1 VSGSGD
7 EGSQSPSRSTGAFSL
22 WLPVVAYMAG
32 IFFVSSLSE
41 PPVSPAVSDVSL
53 HGASYFGLTL
63 LLIRALARSRRSGVT
78 VTTLAMAWTIAVAY
92 GVTDEWHQSF
102 VPNRHPEFRDVV
114 ADAIGALAATVV
126 VGAWGIIRR
135 L

>member
-1 VSGSGD
+1 M
-7 EGSQSPSRSTGAFSL
+7 
-22 WLPVVAYMAG
+22 PVAVYMAG

-41 PPVSPAVSDVSL
+41 LPVSPPVSDVSL
-53 HGASYFGLTL
+53 HSASYFGLTL
-63 LLIRALARSRRSGVT
+63 LLIRALARGRWSRVT
-78 VTTLAMAWTIAVAY
+78 WAMLALAWTIAVAY

-114 ADAIGALAATVV
+114 SDAIGALAAVIV